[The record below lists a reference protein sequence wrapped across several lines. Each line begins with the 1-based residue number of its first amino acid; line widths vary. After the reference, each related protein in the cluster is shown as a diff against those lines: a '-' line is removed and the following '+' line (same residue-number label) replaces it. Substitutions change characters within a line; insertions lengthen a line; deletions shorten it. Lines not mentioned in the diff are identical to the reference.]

1 MNITVYCASSLGH
14 DPDFAQET
22 RKLGAWIGAH
32 RHTLVY
38 GGTNV
43 GLMGLLSDVVLD
55 AGGRVVGVLP
65 DILADR
71 EPPSGRLTEFYR
83 VETMAQRK
91 AKMIELGDVFIAL
104 PGGPGMLEELSEIM
118 SLVKLGTPPGYLFLL
133 NVNGYYD
140 ELVASFERM
149 LEHGF
154 MTPEMRSYLKVAV
167 SADELAA
174 ALSVMGRG
182 SARP

>member
-1 MNITVYCASSLGH
+1 
-14 DPDFAQET
+14 
-22 RKLGAWIGAH
+22 
-32 RHTLVY
+32 
-38 GGTNV
+38 
-43 GLMGLLSDVVLD
+43 
-55 AGGRVVGVLP
+55 
-65 DILADR
+65 
-71 EPPSGRLTEFYR
+71 
-83 VETMAQRK
+83 MAQRK

-104 PGGPGMLEELSEIM
+104 PGGPGTLEELSEIM

-182 SARP
+182 RAPP

>member
-14 DPDFAQET
+14 DPAFAEEA
-22 RKLGAWIGAH
+22 RMLGAWMGAQG
-32 RHTLVY
+32 HTLIY

-43 GLMGLLSDVVLD
+43 GLMGLLAGTVYD
-55 AGGRVVGVLP
+55 AGGSVIGVLP

-71 EPPSGRLTEFYR
+71 EPPSERLTQFFR

-91 AKMIELGDVFIAL
+91 ARMIELGEVFVAL
-104 PGGPGMLEELSEIM
+104 PGGPGTLEELSEIM
-118 SLVKLGTPPGYLFLL
+118 SLVKLGTPPGLLFLL

-140 ELVASFERM
+140 ELIGSFERM

-154 MTPEMRSYLKVAV
+154 MTPEMRAYLKVAT
-167 SADELAA
+167 SSDELTRMLGAVGQGSA
-174 ALSVMGRG
+174 AL
-182 SARP
+182 

>member
-1 MNITVYCASSLGH
+1 MNVTVYCASSLGH
-14 DPDFAQET
+14 DPAFAEEA
-22 RKLGAWIGAH
+22 RALGAWIGAN
-32 RHTLVY
+32 RHTLIY

-43 GLMGLLSDVVLD
+43 GLMGLIAGTALD

-71 EPPSGRLTEFYR
+71 EPPSGRLSEFFR

-91 AKMIELGDVFIAL
+91 AKMIELGEVFVAM
-104 PGGPGMLEELSEIM
+104 PGGPGTLEELSEIM
-118 SLVKLGTPPGYLFLL
+118 SLVKLGTPPGYLYLL

-140 ELVASFERM
+140 ELIASFERM

-154 MTPEMRSYLKVAV
+154 MTPEMRAYLKVAR
-167 SADELAA
+167 STGELVRM
-174 ALSVMGRG
+174 LETHG
-182 SARP
+182 

>member
-1 MNITVYCASSLGH
+1 MNVTVYCASSFGH
-14 DPDFAQET
+14 DPAFAEEA
-22 RKLGAWIGAH
+22 RALGAWIGAN
-32 RHTLVY
+32 RHTLIY

-43 GLMGLLSDVVLD
+43 GLMGLIAGTAFD

-71 EPPSGRLTEFYR
+71 EPPSGRLSEFFR

-91 AKMIELGDVFIAL
+91 AKMIELGEVFVAM
-104 PGGPGMLEELSEIM
+104 PGGPGTLEELSEIM
-118 SLVKLGTPPGYLFLL
+118 SLVKLGTPPGYLYLL

-140 ELVASFERM
+140 ELIASFERM

-154 MTPEMRSYLKVAV
+154 MTPEMRAYLKVAR
-167 SADELAA
+167 SAGELVRM
-174 ALSVMGRG
+174 LETHG
-182 SARP
+182 

>member
-1 MNITVYCASSLGH
+1 MTRISRRRRASWAPGS
-14 DPDFAQET
+14 A
-22 RKLGAWIGAH
+22 R
-32 RHTLVY
+32 
-38 GGTNV
+38 
-43 GLMGLLSDVVLD
+43 VVLD

-104 PGGPGMLEELSEIM
+104 PGGPGTFEELSEIM

-154 MTPEMRSYLKVAV
+154 MTPEMRSYLEVAASV
-167 SADELAA
+167 DELAA

>member
-14 DPDFAQET
+14 DPAFAQEA
-22 RKLGAWIGAH
+22 RKLGAWLGAQG
-32 RHTLVY
+32 HTLVY

-43 GLMGLLSDVVLD
+43 GLMGLLSDTVLD
-55 AGGRVVGVLP
+55 AGGRVIGVLP
-65 DILADR
+65 DILVDR
-71 EPPSGRLTEFYR
+71 EPPSGRLSEFYR

-91 AKMIELGDVFIAL
+91 AKMIELGEVFVAM
-104 PGGPGMLEELSEIM
+104 PGGPGTLEELSEIM
-118 SLVKLGTPPGYLFLL
+118 SLVKLGTPPGYLYLL

-140 ELVASFERM
+140 DLIACFERM

-154 MTPEMRSYLKVAV
+154 MTAEMRAYLRVV
-167 SADELAA
+167 TSSDELTA
-174 ALSVMGRG
+174 ALANLGQG

>member
-1 MNITVYCASSLGH
+1 MNVTVYCASSLGH
-14 DPDFAQET
+14 DPAFAEEA
-22 RKLGAWIGAH
+22 RALGAWIGAN
-32 RHTLVY
+32 RHTLIY

-43 GLMGLLSDVVLD
+43 GLMGLIAGTALD

-71 EPPSGRLTEFYR
+71 EPPSGRLSEFFR

-91 AKMIELGDVFIAL
+91 AKMIELGEVFVAM
-104 PGGPGMLEELSEIM
+104 PGGPGTLEELSEIM
-118 SLVKLGTPPGYLFLL
+118 SLVKLGTPPGYLYLL

-140 ELVASFERM
+140 KLIASFERM

-154 MTPEMRSYLKVAV
+154 MTPEMRAYLKVAH
-167 SADELAA
+167 SADELVRM
-174 ALSVMGRG
+174 LETRE
-182 SARP
+182 